1 MRKILGTFTA
11 ILISQIGF
19 CQDFQSEFKKFF
31 QANDTI
37 NQLKVLK
44 EWKSASPQDAELFTS
59 FFNYHFMRSRKEV
72 LALTTEQPNG
82 EMLVLTDSLNQ
93 TAGYLGSQ
101 IYYNQTE
108 LEKAFNK
115 IDEGIKRYPNRLDM
129 RFGKIYALGQIP
141 DWDNFTSEIV
151 KTVQHS
157 VTNNNNW
164 TWTNNESGKY
174 GKDFFLSS
182 LQDYQVQLYN
192 TGNDDLLMNMRNIA
206 NEILKYYPNH
216 VESLS
221 NLSLTYMLTG
231 EYDKGIEPLLRAE
244 TIDPKDYIVLSNL
257 AQCYK
262 LKHDKEKAIEYY
274 KRTILYG
281 DESAK
286 EYAKQQI
293 SILQK

>member
-19 CQDFQSEFKKFF
+19 CQDYQSEFKKFF

-108 LEKAFNK
+108 LEKGFNK

-151 KTVQHS
+151 KTVQYS

-262 LKHDKEKAIEYY
+262 LKDDKEKAIEYY

-293 SILQK
+293 SILQQ